1 MHCFGM
7 ETTGFVFGLMGFCL
21 GSTGVSFAIISW
33 GQITSLRKEFES
45 MKKRLEDS
53 GVLKEQAKSEKK

>member
-7 ETTGFVFGLMGFCL
+7 ETTGFVFGLMGFCFGL
-21 GSTGVSFAIISW
+21 TGVSFAIISW

-53 GVLKEQAKSEKK
+53 GVLKEQAETEG

>member
-1 MHCFGM
+1 M

-21 GSTGVSFAIISW
+21 GLSGVSFAIISW
-33 GQITSLRKEFES
+33 GQIASLRKEFEA

-53 GVLKEQAKSEKK
+53 GVLKEQAETEG

>member
-1 MHCFGM
+1 M

-33 GQITSLRKEFES
+33 GQIASLRKELEAV
-45 MKKRLEDS
+45 KKRLEDS
-53 GVLKEQAKSEKK
+53 GAGMDREETEDSK